1 MPAISSN
8 RQQPKGA
15 GDTPQRLRMARTGM
29 MPLRDTG
36 AGYSKDGSQ
45 DTRIAAL
52 IIYLP
57 DSDTPRL

>member
-1 MPAISSN
+1 
-8 RQQPKGA
+8 
-15 GDTPQRLRMARTGM
+15 LRMARTGM

-36 AGYSKDGSQ
+36 AGHSKDGSQ